1 MTVNALRS
9 HLDGLS
15 SATCKFT
22 IEKVHRDRISI
33 RCDYVFLGKQKHSHV
48 SLPAYPTGSPDDA
61 PANNLNVV
69 LDPLNF
75 ENVEAAAER
84 EIYAPLLG
92 HETLAHYERTH
103 PASDLPVS
111 RCC

>member
-1 MTVNALRS
+1 MTVSALRS
-9 HLDGLS
+9 HLQGVS
-15 SATCKFT
+15 STTCKFT
-22 IEKVHRDRISI
+22 IEKVQRDRISI
-33 RCDYVFLGKQKHSHV
+33 RCDYVVSGKKKHSHV
-48 SLPAYPTGSPDDA
+48 SLPAYPTGSPDDT

-75 ENVEAAAER
+75 ENVASCAER

-92 HETLAHYERTH
+92 SETLAHYQRMH
-103 PASDLPVS
+103 PDSDLPVS